1 MKISI
6 EEQNQI
12 RRTLE
17 ESNSILEENITL
29 LYQVKTPTDFLKQLR
44 ACTKTAGR
52 AQNLIKDVLNTDAT
66 VNPRSTR

>member
-1 MKISI
+1 MKIST

-29 LYQVKTPTDFLKQLR
+29 LYQVKTPTDFLKQLKD
-44 ACTKTAGR
+44 CTKTAYK
-52 AQNLIKDVLNTDAT
+52 AKKLIADILDTDTA
-66 VNPRSTR
+66 NPRSTH